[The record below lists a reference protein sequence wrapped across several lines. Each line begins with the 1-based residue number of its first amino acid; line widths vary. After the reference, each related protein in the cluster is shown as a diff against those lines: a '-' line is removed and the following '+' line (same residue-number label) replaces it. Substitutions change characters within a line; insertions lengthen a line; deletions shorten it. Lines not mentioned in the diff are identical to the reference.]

1 MRITTSQML
10 RNYQSNLSKTNY
22 ELNSSREKVL
32 TKRNFNR
39 ISEDPAA
46 ASKAFKLRKEYLQN
60 EDYLENVKSVI
71 SHFDAVES
79 SAMQMNDIVKEANSL
94 ILEGINGSSS
104 HEQRKTIAI
113 SLRKMQ
119 ESLVLSANSKFGD
132 TFLFGGQ
139 NTSSI
144 PFELKDGK
152 LFYFGNDVASAD
164 PDVQKK
170 LEDMSNENILV
181 DLGFG
186 LTSDAGK
193 IVNNSAFNTAFS
205 GLNVLGFGTEAGVD
219 KNIVNLLGQVADEL
233 EKPELDDAKIKELT
247 NQFDISKNEMLD
259 FVTVLGTK
267 SKFLE
272 ETESRLTDNKLTLNE
287 KIVSLENV
295 DLSEAITNYSWS
307 QFAYNAALKVG
318 NSILSQSFIDFMR

>member
-1 MRITTSQML
+1 ML

>member
-104 HEQRKTIAI
+104 HEQR
-113 SLRKMQ
+113 
-119 ESLVLSANSKFGD
+119 
-132 TFLFGGQ
+132 
-139 NTSSI
+139 
-144 PFELKDGK
+144 
-152 LFYFGNDVASAD
+152 
-164 PDVQKK
+164 
-170 LEDMSNENILV
+170 
-181 DLGFG
+181 
-186 LTSDAGK
+186 
-193 IVNNSAFNTAFS
+193 
-205 GLNVLGFGTEAGVD
+205 
-219 KNIVNLLGQVADEL
+219 
-233 EKPELDDAKIKELT
+233 
-247 NQFDISKNEMLD
+247 
-259 FVTVLGTK
+259 
-267 SKFLE
+267 
-272 ETESRLTDNKLTLNE
+272 
-287 KIVSLENV
+287 
-295 DLSEAITNYSWS
+295 
-307 QFAYNAALKVG
+307 
-318 NSILSQSFIDFMR
+318 